1 MLIKIVSLIQK
12 LLTFYRG
19 VGEGVFC
26 FLAELHRRGLQKQ
39 TTQKSFF
46 TILFTSVLLFIYNFP
61 YFAALPPSSSDSLS
75 CWTSQAD
82 RLSPSGS
89 RVLLQLPPSSEQR
102 RLRLEPLCCGGTGC
116 RRTWWSRRGRAGLGG
131 PSAGRTGSG
140 PPPGGQG
147 QATSWKTI
155 AGRRITWA
163 VRCDVLGYVQLFV
176 LMNSLTVT
184 GCYNKK
190 NMFQDQK
197 IKTSLGLFCR
207 WYLWRE
213 EGAVQYPMVLGDD
226 LLLVGDD
233 PDTWSPGGPA
243 STGCHG
249 APGQGW

>member
-1 MLIKIVSLIQK
+1 MPLCNYSHLPTTSTYAKLIKIVSLIQK

-61 YFAALPPSSSDSLS
+61 YFAAPPSSSDSLS
-75 CWTSQAD
+75 CWPSQAD

-89 RVLLQLPPSSEQR
+89 RVLLQLPPSSEQH

-116 RRTWWSRRGRAGLGG
+116 GRTWWSRRGRAGLGG
-131 PSAGRTGSG
+131 PRVGRTGSA
-140 PPPGGQG
+140 PPLGGQG

-155 AGRRITWA
+155 ASRRNTWA
-163 VRCDVLGYVQLFV
+163 VRCGVLGYVQLFF

-190 NMFQDQK
+190 KHVPRPK
-197 IKTSLGLFCR
+197 IK
-207 WYLWRE
+207 
-213 EGAVQYPMVLGDD
+213 D
-226 LLLVGDD
+226 
-233 PDTWSPGGPA
+233 
-243 STGCHG
+243 
-249 APGQGW
+249 